1 MSLPRRVA
9 LTLSLLALLALL
21 AAAPALA
28 ANCGDRAGPGKTDI
42 PCSCG
47 DTVVTSTRLTGSDP
61 VVYSGGGDTVCADQG
76 LVIGADRVRLD
87 CGNLELRGDGS
98 GNGNGVEST
107 GFNGVRVERC
117 LLREFLHG
125 VRASDCDRFRS
136 SDNRMTSNVVNGLSM
151 TSCHESRVS
160 NSVVVNNNGNGIELI
175 DCSASLVKNTVA
187 LNNNGN
193 GIDLQNSRGNT
204 LSGNVSED
212 NGQDN
217 LELGDSVNNVVKDN
231 LFRRATFAGIH
242 ILSNSSHGNVFR
254 KNTLAANGSF
264 DVHNGSIAGDNN
276 FNGNSCASSLGPDVD
291 CP

>member
-1 MSLPRRVA
+1 VH
-9 LTLSLLALLALL
+9 LSRYFALALLGLL
-21 AAAPALA
+21 VAAPALA

-47 DTVVTSTRLTGSDP
+47 DTVVTSTRLTGADP

-76 LVIGADRVRLD
+76 LVIGADRVRLV
-87 CGNLELRGDGS
+87 CENLELRGDGS
-98 GNGNGVEST
+98 GNGVEST

-117 LLREFLHG
+117 VLREFLHG
-125 VRASDCDRFRS
+125 VRASDCGSFRS
-136 SDNRMTSNVVNGLSM
+136 SDNLMTSNIVNGLLM

-160 NSVVVNNNGNGIELI
+160 SSVAEDNNGNGIELI
-175 DCSASLVKNTVA
+175 DCSASSVKDTVA
-187 LNNNGN
+187 RSNNGN

-212 NGQDN
+212 NDQDN
-217 LELGDSVNNVVKDN
+217 LELGDSVNNVVKGN
-231 LFRRATFAGIH
+231 LFQRATFAGIH

-254 KNTLAANGSF
+254 KNTLAADGTF

-276 FNGNSCASSLGPDVD
+276 FTGNGCASSLGPDVD